1 MQTATESACASNRA
15 MRRKVRQPL
24 EAANNPSAQLRV
36 DVVLS
41 LTGLSRSQWYRM
53 VAANEA
59 PQPLRFG
66 PRCSR
71 WVAADIQAF
80 LARRAEQGGA
90 A

>member
-1 MQTATESACASNRA
+1 MLQQQSLGGENRA

-24 EAANNPSAQLRV
+24 EAINIPQAQLNK
-36 DVVLS
+36 DVVLA
-41 LTGLSRSQWYRM
+41 LVGMSRSAWYRLI
-53 VAANEA
+53 AEGKA

-66 PRCSR
+66 RRCSR
-71 WVAADIQAF
+71 WLAADIQAF